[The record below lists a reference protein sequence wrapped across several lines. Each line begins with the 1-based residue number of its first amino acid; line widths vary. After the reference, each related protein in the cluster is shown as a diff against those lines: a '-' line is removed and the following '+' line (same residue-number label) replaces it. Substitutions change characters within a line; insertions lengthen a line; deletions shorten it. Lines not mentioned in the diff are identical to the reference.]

1 MPDTCWLT
9 KVREPL
15 DVGDLL
21 LEWLRVTQQIKVFG
35 SATAYGIGNS
45 VDGWG
50 SAFRNHGSLGNA
62 SLVFAGNIGSDG
74 PQHIVVGFVTD
85 GGLELTKD
93 YKVLSEEG
101 IELDAVVVPTDAF
114 LSELEDYVEW

>member
-1 MPDTCWLT
+1 
-9 KVREPL
+9 
-15 DVGDLL
+15 
-21 LEWLRVTQQIKVFG
+21 
-35 SATAYGIGNS
+35 
-45 VDGWG
+45 
-50 SAFRNHGSLGNA
+50 
-62 SLVFAGNIGSDG
+62 
-74 PQHIVVGFVTD
+74 VVGFVTD